1 MRRVVLRF
9 VIQASDKQKRAT
21 VRALRF
27 GSIFRAPGDELRD
40 LSEKAPFFRLITCR
54 ERHFFLVEVW
64 YSKAWKKH
72 DVASLAR
79 ARCGDAGRAR
89 RGPPKPPARY
99 AFCPNRSPRLPRSR
113 GRRSPTPLPRTNFH
127 ALCAKERQR
136 VCPVFSRMP
145 RRARVSRARASRPRD
160 GRARTRAHARARARA
175 RVPRRATRSRARA
188 SPTRDA
194 RPTPPP
200 PPACSFR
207 AFREGRK
214 FPLVKFHDSH
224 RRFPPLFS
232 KQDAR
237 SLSLKVRESR
247 VLESVRGSKRSV
259 FAKVAIVRNS
269 TIAPAW
275 SARRRR

>member
-1 MRRVVLRF
+1 M
-9 VIQASDKQKRAT
+9 
-21 VRALRF
+21 RF

-127 ALCAKERQR
+127 ALCAKEGQR

-175 RVPRRATRSRARA
+175 RVPSRATRSRARA

-214 FPLVKFHDSH
+214 FPLVKFHDIS
-224 RRFPPLFS
+224 PAFS
-232 KQDAR
+232 TVVFETGRPVSQSESSRKSR
-237 SLSLKVRESR
+237 SRERLGEQAIGFRESR
-247 VLESVRGSKRSV
+247 D
-259 FAKVAIVRNS
+259 VRNS